1 MTPSSLARACLAP
14 AAPEGGRRYE
24 TATQDS
30 IRWDAYRPRAGD
42 IIVTTAPKCGTTW
55 TQMLCALLIHGPAL
69 PSPLSRISPE
79 FDRLA
84 VPVEALMDELD
95 AQAGP
100 RIIKTHTPLDGL
112 PFFEEV
118 RYLHCARDPRDAFL
132 SMVDNMRNLSARA
145 MAPVR
150 ERLSLPETFAFPTDP
165 NAFFP
170 VWMTTPVHSWMDDG
184 FPTGSVFH
192 AARAAWPYRRLANLH
207 LLHYRDLRLDL
218 EGEMRRL
225 AGFLGVPVSADRWPA
240 LLHAAS
246 FSSMKAR
253 ADDFAPGVHLGDW
266 TDNAAFFKRARL
278 DEWREVLSPE
288 NRALYEEIAPTRVPA
303 PLRAWLEGGR
313 QAIDLKQV

>member
-1 MTPSSLARACLAP
+1 MSLSSVAAACPAP
-14 AAPEGGRRYE
+14 AQPARLHRYE

-30 IRWDAYRPRAGD
+30 IRWDAYRPREGD

-55 TQMLCALLIHGPAL
+55 TQMLCALLLHGPAL
-69 PSPLSRISPE
+69 PVPLSRLSPE

-84 VPVEALMDELD
+84 VPVETLMDELD
-95 AQAGP
+95 AQPGP

-112 PFFEEV
+112 PYFEHV

-132 SMVDNMRNLSARA
+132 SMVDNMQNLSALA

-150 ERLSLPETFAFPTDP
+150 ERSGLRDDFAFPTDP

-170 VWMTTPVHSWMDDG
+170 VWLTTPVHSWMEDG

-192 AARAAWPYRRLANLH
+192 AARVVWPYRHLPNLR

-225 AGFLGVPVSADRWPA
+225 ADFLDIRVSAARWPA
-240 LLHAAS
+240 LLDAAA
-246 FSSMKAR
+246 FPAMRAR

-266 TDNAAFFKRARL
+266 TSNRAFFKRARL
-278 DEWREVLSPE
+278 GEWREVLTTE
-288 NRALYEEIAPTRVPA
+288 NQALYQEIAPARVPA
-303 PLRAWLEGGR
+303 PLRAWLEGGCR
-313 QAIDLKQV
+313 ATDLKQV